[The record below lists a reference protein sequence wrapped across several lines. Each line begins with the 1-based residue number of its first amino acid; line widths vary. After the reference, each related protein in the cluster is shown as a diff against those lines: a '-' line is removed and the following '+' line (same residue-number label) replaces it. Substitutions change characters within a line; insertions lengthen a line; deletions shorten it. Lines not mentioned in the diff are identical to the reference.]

1 MSTLFT
7 KIING
12 GEIPGRFVWK
22 DEDVVA
28 FLTISP
34 ITQGHTLV
42 VPREEVDSWTQAS
55 PELLAKVMDV
65 AQRIGKVQEALFDA
79 KRVGVLME
87 GFEVDHLHVHVWPA
101 YSTADFEIHNVDHN
115 PPDPAVMEA
124 TAVKLRAALREAG
137 HGDAVP
143 QD

>member
-7 KIING
+7 KIIQ

-22 DEDVVA
+22 DQDVVA

-42 VPREEVDSWTQAS
+42 VPREEVDSWTHAS

-65 AQRIGKVQEALFDA
+65 AQRIGKVQESIFDA

-115 PPDPAVMEA
+115 PDPAVMDA
-124 TAVKLRAALREAG
+124 TAVRLRAALRAAG
-137 HGDAVP
+137 HGDRVP
-143 QD
+143 ED

>member
-1 MSTLFT
+1 M
-7 KIING
+7 
-12 GEIPGRFVWK
+12 
-22 DEDVVA
+22 VA

-42 VPREEVDSWTQAS
+42 VPRDEVDSWTHAS

-65 AQRIGKVQEALFDA
+65 AQRIGKVQEDLFDA

-115 PPDPAVMEA
+115 PDPAVKEA

-143 QD
+143 ED

>member
-12 GEIPGRFVWK
+12 EIPGRFVWK
-22 DEDVVA
+22 DQDVVA

-65 AQRIGKVQEALFDA
+65 AQRIGKVQESLFDA

-101 YSTADFEIHNVDHN
+101 YSTADFELHNVDHN
-115 PPDPAVMEA
+115 PDPAIMDA
-124 TAVKLRAALREAG
+124 TAVKLRAALRDAG
-137 HGDAVP
+137 HSDAVP
-143 QD
+143 EG

>member
-7 KIING
+7 KIIN

-55 PELLAKVMDV
+55 PVLLAKVMDV
-65 AQRIGKVQEALFDA
+65 AQRIGKVQESLFDA

-115 PPDPAVMEA
+115 PDPAVMEA

-143 QD
+143 ED

>member
-12 GEIPGRFVWK
+12 EIPGRFVWK
-22 DEDVVA
+22 DAEVVA
-28 FLTISP
+28 FLTIAP
-34 ITQGHTLV
+34 LTQGHTLV
-42 VPREEVDSWTQAS
+42 VPREEVDSWTHAR

-65 AQRIGKVQEALFDA
+65 AQSIGKVQEDLFDA

-115 PPDPAVMEA
+115 PDPAIMDA
-124 TAVKLRAALREAG
+124 TAVKLRAALRSAG

>member
-7 KIING
+7 KIIN

-28 FLTISP
+28 FLTIAP
-34 ITQGHTLV
+34 LTHGHTLV
-42 VPREEVDSWTQAS
+42 VPREEVDSWTHAS

-65 AQRIGKVQEALFDA
+65 AQRIGKVQEKLFDA

-87 GFEVDHLHVHVWPA
+87 GFEVEHLHVHVWPA
-101 YSTADFEIHNVDHN
+101 YSTADFEVHNVDHN
-115 PPDPAVMEA
+115 PDPAVMDA
-124 TAVKLRAALREAG
+124 TAVRLRAALRTAG

-143 QD
+143 AD

>member
-12 GEIPGRFVWK
+12 EIPGRFVWK
-22 DEDVVA
+22 DQDVVA

-42 VPREEVDSWTQAS
+42 VPREEVDSWTHAS

-65 AQRIGKVQEALFDA
+65 AQRIGKVQESIFDA

-115 PPDPAVMEA
+115 PDPAIMDA
-124 TAVKLRAALREAG
+124 TAVKLRAALRDAG

-143 QD
+143 EG

>member
-12 GEIPGRFVWK
+12 DIPGRFVWK
-22 DEDVVA
+22 DADVVA
-28 FLTISP
+28 FLTIAP
-34 ITQGHTLV
+34 LTQGHTLV
-42 VPREEVDSWTQAS
+42 VPREEVDSWTHAS

-65 AQRIGKVQEALFDA
+65 AQKIGKVQEVLFDA

-101 YSTADFEIHNVDHN
+101 YSTADFEVHNVDHN
-115 PPDPAVMEA
+115 PDPALMDS
-124 TAVKLRAALREAG
+124 TAVQLRKALDDAG
-137 HGDAVP
+137 FGENVP

>member
-7 KIING
+7 KIIN

-22 DEDVVA
+22 DEEVVA
-28 FLTISP
+28 FLTIAP
-34 ITQGHTLV
+34 LTQGHTLV
-42 VPREEVDSWTQAS
+42 VPREEVDSWTHAS
-55 PELLAKVMDV
+55 PQLLAKVMDV
-65 AQRIGKVQEALFDA
+65 AQSIGKVQEDLFDA

-115 PPDPAVMEA
+115 PDPAVMDA
-124 TAVKLRAALREAG
+124 TAVKLRAALRSSG

>member
-7 KIING
+7 RIIN

-28 FLTISP
+28 FLTIAP
-34 ITQGHTLV
+34 ITPGHTLV
-42 VPREEVDSWTQAS
+42 VPREEVDSWTHAS

-65 AQRIGKVQEALFDA
+65 AQRIGKVQEDLFSA

-87 GFEVDHLHVHVWPA
+87 GFEVDHLHVHIWPA
-101 YSTADFEIHNVDHN
+101 YSMADFEVHNVDHN
-115 PPDPAVMEA
+115 PDPAVMDA
-124 TAVKLRAALREAG
+124 TAVKLRAALRAAG
-137 HGDAVP
+137 HESFVP
-143 QD
+143 ED

>member
-7 KIING
+7 KIIN

-65 AQRIGKVQEALFDA
+65 AQRIGKVQEDLFDA

-115 PPDPAVMEA
+115 PDPAVMEA

-143 QD
+143 ED

>member
-12 GEIPGRFVWK
+12 EIPGRFIWK

-65 AQRIGKVQEALFDA
+65 AQNIGKVQESLFDA

-115 PPDPAVMEA
+115 PDAAVMDA
-124 TAVKLRAALREAG
+124 TAVRLRAALRDAG
-137 HGDAVP
+137 HGDSVP
-143 QD
+143 ED

>member
-1 MSTLFT
+1 MTTLFT
-7 KIING
+7 RIIN

-22 DEDVVA
+22 DEEVVA
-28 FLTISP
+28 FLTIAP
-34 ITQGHTLV
+34 LTQGHTLV
-42 VPREEVDSWTQAS
+42 VPREEVDSWTHAT

-65 AQRIGKVQEALFDA
+65 AQSIGKVQEGLFDA
-79 KRVGVLME
+79 RRVGVLME

-115 PPDPAVMEA
+115 PDPAVMDA
-124 TAVKLRAALREAG
+124 TAVKLRAALRSAG

-143 QD
+143 ED

>member
-7 KIING
+7 RIIN

-22 DEDVVA
+22 DDEVVA
-28 FLTISP
+28 FLTIAP
-34 ITQGHTLV
+34 ITQGHVLV
-42 VPREEVDSWTQAS
+42 VPREEVDSWTHATT
-55 PELLAKVMDV
+55 ELLGKVMNV
-65 AQRIGKVQEALFDA
+65 AQDIGKVQESLFDA

-115 PPDPAVMEA
+115 PDPAVMDA
-124 TAVKLRAALREAG
+124 TAVKLRAALRTAG

-143 QD
+143 ED

>member
-7 KIING
+7 KIIN

-28 FLTISP
+28 FLTIAP
-34 ITQGHTLV
+34 LTQGHTLV
-42 VPREEVDSWTQAS
+42 VPRAEIDSWTHAS

-65 AQRIGKVQEALFDA
+65 AQSIGKVQADLFDA
-79 KRVGVLME
+79 RRVGVLME

-115 PPDPAVMEA
+115 PDPAVMDA
-124 TAVKLRAALREAG
+124 TAVKLRAALRSAG

>member
-7 KIING
+7 KIIN

-28 FLTISP
+28 FLTIAP
-34 ITQGHTLV
+34 ITPGHTLV
-42 VPREEVDSWTQAS
+42 VPREEVDSWTHAS

-65 AQRIGKVQEALFDA
+65 AQSIGKVQEELFSA

-87 GFEVDHLHVHVWPA
+87 GFEVEHLHVHIWPA
-101 YSTADFEIHNVDHN
+101 YSMADFEVHNVDHN
-115 PPDPAVMEA
+115 PDPAVMDA
-124 TAVKLRAALREAG
+124 TAVKLRAALRVAG
-137 HGDAVP
+137 HESFVP
-143 QD
+143 ED

>member
-12 GEIPGRFVWK
+12 EIPGRFVWK
-22 DEDVVA
+22 DQDVVA
-28 FLTISP
+28 FLTIAP
-34 ITQGHTLV
+34 LTHGHTLV
-42 VPREEVDSWTQAS
+42 VPREEVDSWTHAS

-65 AQRIGKVQEALFDA
+65 AQSIGKVQEELFDA

-87 GFEVDHLHVHVWPA
+87 GFEVEHLHVHVWPA
-101 YSTADFEIHNVDHN
+101 YSSADFEVHNVDHN
-115 PPDPAVMEA
+115 PDPAVMDA
-124 TAVKLRAALREAG
+124 TAVKLRAALRTAG

-143 QD
+143 ED

>member
-7 KIING
+7 KIIN

-28 FLTISP
+28 FLTIAP
-34 ITQGHTLV
+34 LTHGHTLV
-42 VPREEVDSWTQAS
+42 VPREEVDSWTHAS

-65 AQRIGKVQEALFDA
+65 AQSIGKVQEKIFDA

-87 GFEVDHLHVHVWPA
+87 GFEVEHLHVHVWPA
-101 YSTADFEIHNVDHN
+101 YSTADFEVHNVDHN
-115 PPDPAVMEA
+115 PDPAVMDA
-124 TAVKLRAALREAG
+124 TAVKLRAALRTAG

-143 QD
+143 ED

>member
-7 KIING
+7 KIIN

-28 FLTISP
+28 FLTIAP
-34 ITQGHTLV
+34 ITPGHTLV
-42 VPREEVDSWTQAS
+42 VPREEVDSWTHAS

-65 AQRIGKVQEALFDA
+65 AQRIGKVQEDLFSA

-87 GFEVDHLHVHVWPA
+87 GFEVDHLHVHIWPA
-101 YSTADFEIHNVDHN
+101 YSMADFEVHNVDHN
-115 PPDPAVMEA
+115 PDPAVMDA
-124 TAVKLRAALREAG
+124 TAVKLRAALRAAG
-137 HGDAVP
+137 HESFVP
-143 QD
+143 ED

>member
-7 KIING
+7 KIIN

-28 FLTISP
+28 FLTIAP
-34 ITQGHTLV
+34 LTQGHTLV
-42 VPREEVDSWTQAS
+42 VPRAEIDSWTHAS

-65 AQRIGKVQEALFDA
+65 AQSIGKVQEDLFDA
-79 KRVGVLME
+79 RRVGVLME

-115 PPDPAVMEA
+115 PDPAVMDA
-124 TAVKLRAALREAG
+124 TAVKLRAALRSAG